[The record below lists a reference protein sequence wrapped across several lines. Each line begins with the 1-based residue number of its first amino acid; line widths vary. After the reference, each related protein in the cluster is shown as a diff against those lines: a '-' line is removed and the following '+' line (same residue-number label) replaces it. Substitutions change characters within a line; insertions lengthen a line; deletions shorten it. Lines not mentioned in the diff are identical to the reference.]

1 LLPEVTSRL
10 AITTQRKCG
19 PSHHLAAAE
28 AAEARQT
35 GETLAAHCQIKPTCK
50 RRSITSNRSQ
60 PHLPRSHATGLP
72 LATGV
77 TGTLPVANGGTGEA
91 TAQAA
96 IDALLAASG
105 ALEQGDVF
113 YHDGTNV
120 VRLAAGTN
128 GYVLQTQGAGADPIW
143 AAPVAASG
151 GDAQT
156 ADPLSQFA
164 STTSDQLAG
173 VMSDETGS
181 GALVFATS
189 PTLVSPILG
198 TPTSGDLS
206 NCTGLPTAGLVDD
219 AVTADKL
226 ANTAVTPG
234 SYTSANLTVDA
245 QGRITA
251 ASNGSGGGGS
261 STEPTAVAKTDT
273 ASTASA
279 TYDDIPDLSI
289 THSAS
294 SASQK
299 VTLRAVLYVG
309 TPTGARGEFV
319 FENEDGVCLQADATD
334 SRTRTHGYAYAP
346 YASVLTL
353 VVMEVVFT
361 PGTTS
366 SRTYRVRWKRNGT
379 GNIYLNRSDSDTSGS
394 ARTAS
399 TFILQPH

>member
-1 LLPEVTSRL
+1 VLT
-10 AITTQRKCG
+10 
-19 PSHHLAAAE
+19 
-28 AAEARQT
+28 
-35 GETLAAHCQIKPTCK
+35 
-50 RRSITSNRSQ
+50 N
-60 PHLPRSHATGLP
+60 ATGLP